1 MLRYLTIS
9 KECISLLLCRSPPPI
24 PRSYCWLLTYFSFFA
39 TADEKTQTHVQIQ
52 HTLLHNTLQALQSAL
67 KKENVVPGRRREGEG
82 GTPAANWLLERVT
95 VRAMS
100 INIQMH
106 NRHNKHTHARMH
118 ANSNLMKDSYLLR
131 HT

>member
-24 PRSYCWLLTYFSFFA
+24 PRSYCWLLTYFSFFV

-67 KKENVVPGRRREGEG
+67 KKENVVPGRRREGEDG
-82 GTPAANWLLERVT
+82 FGMKSAGLTDSAV
-95 VRAMS
+95 
-100 INIQMH
+100 
-106 NRHNKHTHARMH
+106 
-118 ANSNLMKDSYLLR
+118 SNPIL
-131 HT
+131 